1 MVGKIKGRRKRGHQ
15 KMRWLDDVIDAMDIN
30 LSKLWEMVRQGGL
43 HAAVHPRGQRVRHNL
58 ATEQQQN
65 PILKSEAAVLLAGR
79 SRTPR
84 QVALRWLISPL
95 GKFSGSSVGRWTL
108 AMPGS

>member
-1 MVGKIKGRRKRGHQ
+1 
-15 KMRWLDDVIDAMDIN
+15 MRWLDGITDSMDMN
-30 LSKLWEMVRQGGL
+30 LGELREMVRQGGL